1 MQRRTFVKA
10 LLFTLPA
17 LYIKPFSCLSDTM
30 MKEIMEQPGQ
40 EFVIYF
46 IGNYGKQVFEQFR
59 SLRRQYPIQKKCEHV
74 TMDVNSEEGFI
85 LVSDNHDPVD
95 LLVKSMNCDLACF
108 VMDTRRAESVALSEG
123 ICKVLKLTT
132 EPYFLCLSPVMGN
145 ITKKEMFNLS
155 VATYSTRGDLSADF
169 LLTLY
174 NTYLGCGG
182 IGEFQCLKYLFEI
195 ADLKYS
201 RYSAIVG
208 IDTQQGNLQK
218 IDIPKL
224 VTNALHYLDH
234 PFSKRPLSS
243 IYGVLEINSS
253 ERDVLSFFHAV
264 QMYLSRTMDQK
275 ESILIVHPGLQQKE
289 VKLTLL
295 NIIENENTTPG

>member
-17 LYIKPFSCLSDTM
+17 LYIRPLSCLSDIM

-46 IGNYGKQVFEQFR
+46 IGHYGKQVFAQFR
-59 SLRRQYPIQKKCEHV
+59 SLRRQYPVQKKCEHV
-74 TMDVNSEEGFI
+74 TMDVHSEEGFI
-85 LVSDNHDPVD
+85 LVSDYHDPVD

-108 VMDTRRAESVALSEG
+108 VMDTRQAESVILSET
-123 ICKVLKLTT
+123 ICKAWKQRTK
-132 EPYFLCLSPVMGN
+132 PNIFCLSPVISN
-145 ITKKEMFNLS
+145 IVKKEMFSLS
-155 VATYSTRGDLSADF
+155 VETSSTRGDLSADF

-174 NTYLGCGG
+174 NTYFGCGG
-182 IGEFQCLKYLFEI
+182 MGEFQCLKYLFEM
-195 ADLKYS
+195 ADLKNS
-201 RYSAIVG
+201 RFSAIVG

-224 VTNALHYLDH
+224 VNNALHYLDH
-234 PFSKRPLSS
+234 PSRNKPIGS

-253 ERDVLSFFHAV
+253 ERNVLSFFYAV
-264 QMYLSRTMDQK
+264 QMYLSQTMDEK
-275 ESILIVHPGLQQKE
+275 ESFLIVHPGLQQKE

-295 NIIENENTTPG
+295 NIIEKENNTFC